1 MAAELFQE
9 VHQVALCRGKGP
21 EQRDAGR
28 GASGERRG
36 EGEGGQTPAASV
48 ALRPSGAAVGPE
60 PSLTLRLPLSTCR
73 SNSIHFPCRIFDKRG
88 DHVPHSILSASRVL
102 TPGVKDPNYPLEM
115 LGN

>member
-36 EGEGGQTPAASV
+36 EVEGGADPCSLGGPPAFRGGRRPRALSDSQVASEH
-48 ALRPSGAAVGPE
+48 LQEQLHSF
-60 PSLTLRLPLSTCR
+60 SLQ
-73 SNSIHFPCRIFDKRG
+73 NF
-88 DHVPHSILSASRVL
+88 
-102 TPGVKDPNYPLEM
+102 
-115 LGN
+115 

>member
-48 ALRPSGAAVGPE
+48 ALRPSGR
-60 PSLTLRLPLSTCR
+60 PSAQSPL
-73 SNSIHFPCRIFDKRG
+73 
-88 DHVPHSILSASRVL
+88 
-102 TPGVKDPNYPLEM
+102 
-115 LGN
+115 